1 MCLLERAALHFVL
14 MVCCQAC
21 NCSFS
26 FVHAG
31 TGAAY
36 TFRFPTRKGYTNTRM
51 PFNAF
56 RPLTPGEPPLD
67 ANTLDLAQ
75 IAIRFE
81 VGGRYD

>member
-1 MCLLERAALHFVL
+1 MLRS
-14 MVCCQAC
+14 
-21 NCSFS
+21 N
-26 FVHAG
+26 VHAG

-36 TFRFPTRKGYTNTRM
+36 TFRFPTRKGYANTRM

-67 ANTLDLAQ
+67 ANTLNLTQ

-81 VGGRYD
+81 VGGRCD